1 MNAPIPTL
9 DAWPEQSIRG
19 HSISGSRYT
28 TREFM
33 EREWDGMWTR
43 VWLLLGRAAELP
55 EPGDWQM
62 EPVGR
67 EEILMVRQQDDSIK
81 AFYNVCQHRGNPLV
95 DESKGSNPRRFVC
108 RYHSWAFLPDG
119 ALQFAPDKE
128 DFPQGNPCGKL
139 GEHGPRLRTLERLS
153 WPYLGRVAGTRSRHL
168 AEDHG

>member
-9 DAWPEQSIRG
+9 DTWPEQSIRG

-28 TREFM
+28 SRDFM
-33 EREWDGMWTR
+33 EQEWEGMWTR
-43 VWLLLGRAAELP
+43 VWLLLGRESELR

-67 EEILMVRQQDDSIK
+67 EEILMVRQQDGSIK

-95 DESKGSNPRRFVC
+95 DEPKGSNPRRFVC

-128 DFPQGNPCGKL
+128 
-139 GEHGPRLRTLERLS
+139 LS
-153 WPYLGRVAGTRSRHL
+153 LIHISEPTRPY
-168 AEDHG
+168 